1 MLGLDSKRSPAT
13 HRRGK
18 RFFSAAVRARPIA
31 SLLALPC
38 VLALVLAGSLASS
51 ALAKREGER
60 DLTQDERD
68 SLAAG
73 DLVRRPMTQRRGDLH
88 LMGGTSYQVIDAPP
102 RVVWSALLDTQ
113 RYPRMM
119 PQVLEAR
126 VVRAEDG
133 ERTVFMRQGAG
144 PIDASYYLT
153 INVYQERGD
162 ITFSIDERRPHDL
175 RAAWG
180 FYTVRPYEGDKTLLA
195 YGVMA
200 DIGGGMLGSMVR
212 GTVHEWML
220 KVPWTVKRFVEG
232 SGRHIYKSQ
241 WQKAEAR

>member
-1 MLGLDSKRSPAT
+1 MPGLDTQRSAAAD
-13 HRRGK
+13 RRGK
-18 RFFSAAVRARPIA
+18 QLTSRVKLR
-31 SLLALPC
+31 SLAGVLL
-38 VLALVLAGSLASS
+38 LALVLAGSHVGS
-51 ALAKREGER
+51 ALAGREGER
-60 DLTQDERD
+60 DLSQEERA

-73 DLVRRPMTQRRGDLH
+73 DLVRRPMTQRRGDLQ

-102 RVVWSALLDTQ
+102 RVVWGALLDTQ

-126 VVRAEDG
+126 VVRAEDR

-144 PIDASYYLT
+144 PIDATYYLK
-153 INVYQERGD
+153 INLYQERGD
-162 ITFSIDERRPHDL
+162 ITLTIDERRPHDL

-180 FYTVRPYEGDKTLLA
+180 FYTVRPYGQGDKTLLA

-200 DIGGGMLGSMVR
+200 DIGGGMLGSIVR

-220 KVPWTVKRFVEG
+220 KVPWTVKRFIEG
-232 SGRHIYKSQ
+232 SGRHIYKALWHKPVAQ
-241 WQKAEAR
+241 

>member
-1 MLGLDSKRSPAT
+1 MPGLDSQRSAASC
-13 HRRGK
+13 RRGK
-18 RFFSAAVRARPIA
+18 QLTARVTLR
-31 SLLALPC
+31 SLVGVLLLAL
-38 VLALVLAGSLASS
+38 LLAGSFAGS
-51 ALAKREGER
+51 ALAGREGER
-60 DLTQDERD
+60 DLSQDERD

-73 DLVRRPMTQRRGDLH
+73 DLVRRPMMQRRGDLQ

-102 RVVWSALLDTQ
+102 RVVWSALLDTR

-126 VVRAEDG
+126 VVRAEDR

-144 PIDASYYLT
+144 PIDASYYLK
-153 INVYQERGD
+153 ISLYQERGD
-162 ITFSIDERRPHDL
+162 ITFTIDERRPHDL

-180 FYTVRPYEGDKTLLA
+180 FYTIRPYGQGDKTLLA

-200 DIGGGMLGSMVR
+200 DIGGGMLGSFVR

-220 KVPWTVKRFVEG
+220 KVPWTVKRFIEG
-232 SGRHIYKSQ
+232 SGRHIYKALWHKPVAQ
-241 WQKAEAR
+241 